1 MTYVTVADFI
11 KIIKAPFFV
20 RGDGTKVIETAQ
32 INNEQL
38 SQSQLIQQGEIEAEQ
53 ERQRQEAIRKQSQEV
68 LQQGLSNEMEGVTVQ
83 GQGGSMDLD
92 LTPKGGVELLT
103 G

>member
-20 RGDGTKVIETAQ
+20 RG
-32 INNEQL
+32 EQVVKESRTEEL
-38 SQSQLIQQGEIEAEQ
+38 TQADLIKEGEKIAEQ
-53 ERQRQEAIRKQSQEV
+53 ERKRQEEIRKQSQEV
-68 LQQGLSNEMEGVTVQ
+68 LQQGLSNEMEGVTVE
-83 GQGGSMDLD
+83 GQGGSMDID

>member
-53 ERQRQEAIRKQSQEV
+53 ERQRQEAIRKAGLENLKQQIDEGRLATTPEKVEV
-68 LQQGLSNEMEGVTVQ
+68 AKRVQTLASVQQGGTLI
-83 GQGGSMDLD
+83 
-92 LTPKGGVELLT
+92 
-103 G
+103 